1 MALTTQAQAVVLLT
15 AHLSQLDRGEAKP
28 LSPTEW
34 GRFALWLKN
43 RGLQPEDLIA
53 DEPAKL
59 LAGWLDRSVTV
70 HRVEQLLNRGTA
82 LGLSLEKW
90 ERAGLWVM
98 TRSDPDYPERL
109 KRRLR
114 SNSPPLLFGCGNRD
128 LLGKG
133 GLAIVGS
140 RDTEQSDLSFAAM
153 LGAEAAAQGMAVV
166 SGGARG
172 VDEAAMLGAL
182 EHEGTTIGVLAD
194 SLLRTATSAKYRRF
208 LMARDLALVSPF
220 NPEARFEVGNAMA
233 RNRYIYCLADAAIAV
248 SSSLGKGG
256 TWTGAIENLDENWVP
271 LWVKPS
277 SHPASGNAEL
287 VRRGARWLPDG
298 KLDLIALMLAP
309 ESAADSQEPE
319 LAQLDLLAASAT
331 RSADSIRELSSAA
344 EREVSPRQPAAPA
357 SNSQLLQPGSL
368 ARKLSLYELFLLRME
383 SLASGDPVTL
393 EELQTSLD
401 LTKPQISTWL
411 KRAVAEQQ
419 VMKLRAPVRY
429 QWRGP
434 ALRQPSIFDEDATGP
449 GRGSGRPTPH

>member
-233 RNRYIYCLADAAIAV
+233 RNRYIYSLADAAVVV
-248 SSSLGKGG
+248 SSNLGKGG
-256 TWTGAIENLDENWVP
+256 TWTGAVENLKERWVP
-271 LWVKPS
+271 LWVKTIPGS
-277 SHPASGNAEL
+277 TSGNEEL

-298 KLDLIALMLAP
+298 KR
-309 ESAADSQEPE
+309 E
-319 LAQLDLLAASAT
+319 LAALILPLEETASIAEVKGSLPSHQYVPAAP
-331 RSADSIRELSSAA
+331 REESIRETSSSA
-344 EREVSPRQPAAPA
+344 EREGTQELTTAADGD
-357 SNSQLLQPGSL
+357 SSFL
-368 ARKLSLYELFLLRME
+368 AAAK
-383 SLASGDPVTL
+383 AAQD
-393 EELQTSLD
+393 
-401 LTKPQISTWL
+401 
-411 KRAVAEQQ
+411 
-419 VMKLRAPVRY
+419 
-429 QWRGP
+429 
-434 ALRQPSIFDEDATGP
+434 
-449 GRGSGRPTPH
+449 